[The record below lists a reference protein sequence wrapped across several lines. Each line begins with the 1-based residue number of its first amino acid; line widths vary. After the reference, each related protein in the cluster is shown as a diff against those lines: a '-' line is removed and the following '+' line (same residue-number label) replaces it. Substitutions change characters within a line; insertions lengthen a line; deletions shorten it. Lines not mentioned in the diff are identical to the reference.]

1 MQTLGIVGGIGAGKS
16 TIVSLLCELKKCY
29 VIGADEM
36 GHRILLKNDLAYDKV
51 VETFGQG
58 ILDEEGQIVRSRLGA
73 IVFADQEKLNQ
84 LNAIT
89 HPIIY
94 SEIEKRVKAC
104 KEEEEW
110 DFVIIDAALLIEIG
124 LIPLTD
130 QVIGVYADEEARI
143 ARLMQRD
150 QFTKEQAMERISK
163 QKKWEELEKVSH
175 YIIDNRFSRQ
185 NTKEQIQ
192 QMLENLIKGY

>member
-29 VIGADEM
+29 VIGADEI
-36 GHRILLKNDLAYDKV
+36 GHRILLKGDLAYDKV
-51 VETFGQG
+51 VEAFGED
-58 ILDEEGQIVRSRLGA
+58 ILDEEGQIVRKRLGA
-73 IVFADQEKLNQ
+73 IVFSNQENLNV

-94 SEIEKRVKAC
+94 NEIEKLVQRC
-104 KEEEEW
+104 QEEAEW

-124 LIPLTD
+124 LVPLAD
-130 QVIGVYADEEARI
+130 KVIGVFSDEQTRI
-143 ARLMQRD
+143 DRLMQRD
-150 QFTKEQAMERISK
+150 HFTKEQVIDRLSK

-175 YIIDNRFSRQ
+175 YTIDNRFSRQ
-185 NTKEQIQ
+185 NTKEQIED
-192 QMLENLIKGY
+192 MLEHLAKGY